1 MDTTYML
8 SPTARLM
15 EKKKKRKK
23 RRKGISIFLFLSS
36 EENG

>member
-1 MDTTYML
+1 ML

>member
-1 MDTTYML
+1 ML

-36 EENG
+36 EENS